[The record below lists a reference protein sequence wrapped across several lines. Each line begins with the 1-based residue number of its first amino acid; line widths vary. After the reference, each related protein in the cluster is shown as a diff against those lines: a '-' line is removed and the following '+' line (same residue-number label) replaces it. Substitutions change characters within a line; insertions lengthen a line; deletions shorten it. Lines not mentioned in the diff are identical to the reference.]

1 MTQMTIFGD
10 AETLKKVR
18 KVHTN
23 SSGNPIVFRDY
34 ASFVAKFT
42 EQPKTTDDCYTPED
56 VYNAVV
62 EYVGTITD
70 MTGKCILRPFYPG
83 GDYENAEYPDNGIVI
98 DNPPFSM
105 FTKIVRFYMAADI
118 PFFLFGPGMTILQIC
133 KYGATAVI
141 IGKQVLF
148 HNKAFIRMNFATN
161 LLPDMMVVTAP
172 TLTEALENL
181 PSQNQKSELP
191 KYRYPENVISTSML
205 QTIANGGIEIGIPR
219 AASIT
224 IGGLDNHPKGKSA
237 LFGDHIL
244 AAQAAAKATAQAA
257 AKATAQAAARIPIP
271 LSEREIKIISTLE
284 DVPTPYKSI
293 L

>member
-1 MTQMTIFGD
+1 MTQMTLFGD

-18 KVHTN
+18 KVHVN

-105 FTKIVRFYMAADI
+105 FTKIVRWYLANDV
-118 PFFLFGPGMTILQIC
+118 PFFLFGNGMTIMQIC

-141 IGKQVLF
+141 TGGVSSSTTVPRLGSIS
-148 HNKAFIRMNFATN
+148 
-161 LLPDMMVVTAP
+161 PP
-172 TLTEALENL
+172 TCCHPLWLSQLQRSPMPSKPARAKTKRPTFPIMDIQRTSYRCRTCR
-181 PSQNQKSELP
+181 PSQP
-191 KYRYPENVISTSML
+191 VASTS
-205 QTIANGGIEIGIPR
+205 Q
-219 AASIT
+219 
-224 IGGLDNHPKGKSA
+224 
-237 LFGDHIL
+237 
-244 AAQAAAKATAQAA
+244 
-257 AKATAQAAARIPIP
+257 
-271 LSEREIKIISTLE
+271 
-284 DVPTPYKSI
+284 
-293 L
+293 

>member
-1 MTQMTIFGD
+1 MTQMTLFGD

-18 KVHTN
+18 KVHVN

-105 FTKIVRFYMAADI
+105 FTKIVRWYLANDV
-118 PFFLFGPGMTILQIC
+118 PFFLFGNGMTIMQIC

-141 IGKQVLF
+141 TGASIKF
-148 HNKAFIRMNFATN
+148 HNSAEVRINYATN
-161 LLPDMMVVTAP
+161 LLPGMMAVTAP
-172 TLTEALENL
+172 TLAEAIKAC
-181 PSQNQKSELP
+181 PSQNQKANLP
-191 KYRYPENVISTSML
+191 KYKYPDNVISTSML
-205 QTIANGGIEIGIPR
+205 QTIANGGIEIGISR
-219 AASIT
+219 AASIA
-224 IGGLDNHPKGKSA
+224 IGGLDNHPKGKGA
-237 LFGDHIL
+237 LFGDYIL
-244 AAQAAAKATAQAA
+244 AAQAAAKAA
-257 AKATAQAAARIPIP
+257 AQAAARIPIQ

-293 L
+293 F